1 MNRPTI
7 EVRKGDFSSWY
18 EDKTARDTLELK
30 QNEILRK
37 DIHKLKEAAR
47 HAACWSDKVESS
59 KIGARV
65 AGLKPDRGHIGHQ
78 AVKMMKRAKT
88 LEHRK
93 ENAVREKEGL
103 LKDVESLDSLEI
115 NVLKHHS
122 RRLVPL
128 RDITIDYR
136 NRDTVAPILIWN
148 F

>member
-1 MNRPTI
+1 
-7 EVRKGDFSSWY
+7 
-18 EDKTARDTLELK
+18 
-30 QNEILRK
+30 
-37 DIHKLKEAAR
+37 
-47 HAACWSDKVESS
+47 
-59 KIGARV
+59 
-65 AGLKPDRGHIGHQ
+65 
-78 AVKMMKRAKT
+78 MMKRAKT